1 MEGRRKDGSLITLDL
16 AVSHTRSRKRDV
28 FTGTFSEVQRPITS
42 GSSSASAVASPSA
55 NAGLT
60 AGFALLE
67 NLLFS
72 AIVADHKGQIMFANT
87 HAARLFGYEKS
98 QLVGKNVRVLMP
110 NPDSANHDT
119 YLKVRTSS
127 LSRHTCH
134 SLGVELRGD
143 ARGEGDWPR
152 SRRRGHDEGRL
163 PHSLEPHYQ

>member
-1 MEGRRKDGSLITLDL
+1 MGLIIADSSQGRVVEGRRKDGSMITLDL

-28 FTGTFSEVQRPITS
+28 FTGTFSEVQRPVTGSTS
-42 GSSSASAVASPSA
+42 VTASPSP

-110 NPDSANHDT
+110 NPDSANHDN
-119 YLKVRTSS
+119 YLKVRLVPVATHAP
-127 LSRHTCH
+127 LT
-134 SLGVELRGD
+134 
-143 ARGEGDWPR
+143 
-152 SRRRGHDEGRL
+152 
-163 PHSLEPHYQ
+163 